1 MAEPSDLMHTLIAL
15 EESRR
20 DGWLNRDAQAL
31 RDVPV
36 ALADHAL

>member
-1 MAEPSDLMHTLIAL
+1 MAESSDLAQTLIAL

-20 DGWLNRDAQAL
+20 DGWLNRDPQAL